1 MKSTHDEE
9 LPVDRIQMLNIA
21 TISALVWI
29 SLGSLIIWFMPDAD
43 ALGILQAGQPVLY
56 QLVAGIVTGGV
67 MGYAGIR
74 LMQVQALREVA
85 NTFGIVRIIRNAN
98 LTARDSSYI
107 SLTAG
112 VSEEWLFRAALI
124 PFAGLAISSLL
135 FVVVHGYIRFNS
147 AAHVFFALFMLLLSF
162 VLGLLFLYQGIFA
175 AMAAHT
181 VYDMAAFHGIKKQRE
196 AAPAE

>member
-1 MKSTHDEE
+1 MKSTHNEE
-9 LPVDRIQMLNIA
+9 LPIDRIQMLNIA

-67 MGYAGIR
+67 MGYTGIR

-85 NTFGIVRIIRNAN
+85 NTFGIVRIIRNVN

-147 AAHVFFALFMLLLSF
+147 AAHVFFALFMLLLSL

-181 VYDMAAFHGIKKQRE
+181 VYDVAAFHGIKKQRE